1 MEYALELNNV
11 TKKYSDFT
19 LDHINLN
26 LPTGSILG
34 FVGENGAGK
43 STTIKLILDT
53 MKRQEGSITVLGE
66 DNLTLSAKTKENIG
80 VVFDDCCFPE
90 VMNLK
95 NVNQAMKGIYK
106 QWDSSLFY
114 QYSKKFRLPESKSIK
129 EYSRGMRMKLSIACA
144 LSHHAKLLILDE
156 ATSGLDPVVRD
167 EILDVFLEFIQDE
180 SNSIFISSHII
191 SDLEKICD
199 YICLIHDGHILFS
212 EPKDDLLETY
222 GILKCSD
229 SDFTHVPKDAVIGY
243 RKNQFGIEALVKK
256 RLVSNQFIIDP
267 ATIEDIM
274 LFYIKGKH

>member
-114 QYSKKFRLPESKSIK
+114 QYAKKFRLPETKSIK
-129 EYSRGMRMKLSIACA
+129 DYSRGMRMKLSIACA

-243 RKNQFGIEALVKK
+243 RKNQFGVEALVKK
-256 RLVSNQFIIDP
+256 RLVSNQSIIDP

>member
-114 QYSKKFRLPESKSIK
+114 QYAKKFRLPESKSIK

-199 YICLIHDGHILFS
+199 YICLIHDGRILFS

-229 SDFTHVPKDAVIGY
+229 SDFTHVPKDGVIGY

>member
-19 LDHINLN
+19 LDHISLN

-53 MKRQEGSITVLGE
+53 IKRQEGSITILGE
-66 DNLTLSAKTKENIG
+66 DNRNLSVKIKESIG
-80 VVFDDCCFPE
+80 VVFDDCCLPE
-90 VMNLK
+90 VLNLK
-95 NVNQAMKGIYK
+95 NVNHVMKGIYK
-106 QWDSSLFY
+106 QWNSTLFY
-114 QYSKKFRLPESKSIK
+114 QYAEKFRLPETKIIK
-129 EYSRGMRMKLSIACA
+129 DYSRGMRMKLSLACA

-180 SNSIFISSHII
+180 SNSIFISSHIT

-212 EPKDDLLETY
+212 EPKDHLLETY

-229 SDFTHVPKDAVIGY
+229 SDFAHITKEAVIGY
-243 RKNQFGIEALVKK
+243 RKNQFGIEVLVKK
-256 RLVSNQFIIDP
+256 RLVTNQFIIDP

-274 LFYIKGKH
+274 LFYIKGKR